1 MLKTKMN
8 MRTRILLTI
17 AATATIL
24 AGCSNEE
31 TNEAIDNWN
40 GEIRLSSGL
49 AVQTRADASTGT
61 QGDKIV
67 SGQTVYV
74 WANEA
79 ITATTAHI
87 KAWAL
92 TADGSNGLSSNSSKF
107 YPSNGNNLHFYAIHG
122 NFGSTSFTDG
132 TTELPS
138 SLEHTV
144 ETTQY
149 DTANSGT
156 EMDGYLKSDL
166 LYAVKK
172 DVARSNSAVS
182 LTFYH
187 LLSKVRIVLK
197 KGDGEPDLTGATV
210 TIEGT
215 KPKATFTLVTTDEL
229 SSSTTWSSIVT
240 VKNSDDNTASP
251 ITIKTETIEDFNSVS
266 SYGEGII
273 VPQTVSANTAFIK
286 VKLATD
292 KGGTTFTY
300 NAPSGGLPFE
310 SGKMYTYS
318 ITVKSTGLTVTSSMQ
333 DWTSA
338 GDASTGD
345 ATMDEPASGGVS

>member
-1 MLKTKMN
+1 

-31 TNEAIDNWN
+31 TNEVIDNWN
-40 GEIRLSSGL
+40 GEIRLSSEL
-49 AVQTRADASTGT
+49 AAQTRANSSTGT
-61 QGDKIV
+61 QGDKIAK
-67 SGQTVYV
+67 GQVVYV

-79 ITATTAHI
+79 ITAETAHI
-87 KAWAL
+87 KAWTL
-92 TADGSNGLSSNSSKF
+92 TAADDDKFTGSSKF
-107 YPSNGNNLHFYAIHG
+107 YPSNGNSLDFYAIHG

-132 TTELPS
+132 TTGLPS

-144 ETTQY
+144 EATQY
-149 DTANSGT
+149 NANNSSA
-156 EMDGYLKSDL
+156 EMNGYLKSDL

-172 DVARSNSAVS
+172 NVARSNSAVS

-215 KPKATFTLVTTDEL
+215 KPAATFTLVTTNEL
-229 SSSTTWSSIVT
+229 SSNTTWSDIVT
-240 VKNSDDNTASP
+240 VKDDAGNAASP
-251 ITIKTETIEDFNSVS
+251 ITIKTATTTDFNSIP

-273 VPQTVSANTAFIK
+273 VPQTVSATTPFIK
-286 VKLATD
+286 VKLAE
-292 KGGTTFTY
+292 GQGSTTFTY
-300 NAPSGGLPFE
+300 NAPADGLSFE
-310 SGKMYTYS
+310 SGKMYTYH
-318 ITVKSTGLTVTSSMQ
+318 ITVKSTGLTVTSSIT
-333 DWTSA
+333 DWDATA
-338 GDASTGD
+338 DASPGD
-345 ATMDEPASGGVS
+345 ATMDEPASGEGGGAS

>member
-1 MLKTKMN
+1 

-31 TNEAIDNWN
+31 TNEAIDNWD
-40 GEIRLSSGL
+40 GEIRLNSEL
-49 AVQTRADASTGT
+49 AAQTRATSTGT
-61 QGDKIV
+61 QGDKIAN
-67 SGQTVYV
+67 GQTVYV

-79 ITATTAHI
+79 TTDATAHI

-92 TADGSNGLSSNSSKF
+92 TADGSNGLSGSSSKF
-107 YPSNGNNLHFYAIHG
+107 YPSNGNSLHFYAIHG
-122 NFGSTSFTDG
+122 NFGSTTAFTDG
-132 TTELPS
+132 TTALPS

-144 ETTQY
+144 EATQY
-149 DTANSGT
+149 NADNNGT
-156 EMDGYLKSDL
+156 EMDGYRKSDL

-172 DVARSNSAVS
+172 NVARSNSAVS

-187 LLSKVRIVLK
+187 LLSKVRIVLLA
-197 KGDGEPDLTGATV
+197 GDGAPDLEGATV

-215 KPKATFTLVTTDEL
+215 KPAATFTLVTTDEL
-229 SSSTTWSSIVT
+229 SSSTTWSNIVT
-240 VKNSDDNTASP
+240 VKDDAGNTASP
-251 ITIKTETIEDFNSVS
+251 ITIKTETTTDFGSVP

-300 NAPSGGLPFE
+300 APTDGLTFA
-310 SGKMYTYS
+310 SGKMYTYN
-318 ITVKSTGLTVTSSMQ
+318 ITVKSTGLTVTSEIT

-338 GDASTGD
+338 GNASTGD
-345 ATMDEPASGGVS
+345 ATMDEPASGGDAGGNS